1 MSNKRPM
8 KIAIFSDTHDNLVN
22 FKKAIS
28 RAKRGE
34 TKLLIHCG
42 DILKPETIK
51 EALKNFP
58 YKAHF
63 VLSESDKCYFKNL
76 SADYFDDLPNLKIWE
91 DFGEIEVNGKK
102 IAFCHLPK
110 LAFKKA
116 FARKYDVIFYG
127 HLHKP
132 WKTKIGKTT
141 LINPGNLAG
150 LFFRPTFA
158 LFDLKTEEFKL
169 KILN

>member
-1 MSNKRPM
+1 M
-8 KIAIFSDTHDNLVN
+8 KIAIVSDTHDNLVN

-28 RAKRGE
+28 KIKKEEAQI
-34 TKLLIHCG
+34 LIHCG

-51 EALKNFP
+51 EALENFP

-63 VLSESDKCYFKNL
+63 ILSENDKSYFENLDATYFKEFL
-76 SADYFDDLPNLKIWE
+76 NLKIWE
-91 DFGEIEVNGKK
+91 GFGEIEADAKK

-110 LAFKKA
+110 IAFKKA
-116 FARKYDVIFYG
+116 FSRKYDVIFYG
-127 HLHKP
+127 HSHKP
-132 WKTKIGKTT
+132 WKTKIGKTL

-150 LFFRPTFA
+150 LFFRATFA
-158 LFDLKTEEFKL
+158 LFDLKTGELKL